1 MMTLK
6 FFDLN
11 TVYAK
16 ILGQLFFYIY
26 LLTCLNKDTSVLLK
40 VTNI

>member
-16 ILGQLFFYIY
+16 ILGQLFFYIC
-26 LLTCLNKDTSVLLK
+26 LLTRLNKDTSVLLK